1 MKGVTLKDLGHTVGD
16 LVVYNSDDE
25 STGGVIY
32 QISENCDP
40 VTPASV
46 KKTWPQQEFD
56 EKGKRIP
63 PMKIAGYVRLK
74 PMFEFFPTNRGKQPK
89 GKGSTVLVYHSQ
101 IERGMKK
108 IDITTLGVKYME
120 LGNMIRNV
128 AVAAGFEVAPSE

>member
-1 MKGVTLKDLGHTVGD
+1 MKGVTLKDLGHAPGD
-16 LVVYNSDDE
+16 LVTFDSDDE

-40 VTPASV
+40 VTPASALAA
-46 KKTWPQQEFD
+46 WPQQEFD
-56 EKGKRIP
+56 EKGRRIP
-63 PMKIAGYVRLK
+63 PMTAGYVRLK

-101 IERGMKK
+101 IQRGMKK
-108 IDITTLGVKYME
+108 VDLTVLGVKYME

-128 AVAAGFEVAPSE
+128 AVAAGFEVTLPK